1 MLRAI
6 AMSLGEKIMG
16 DCDRKDVAKQKQ
28 TKEVCFSNLV
38 LPACVLLCIIHKE
51 INADGVHFVPQESD
65 TQVLSKESIDK
76 FTMVALPACLN
87 LVDTL
92 PETVYR
98 VCDLLMTITK
108 RNGEVWRDEMLDT
121 LVADVS
127 GCVITVKHLLFSYA
141 EQQHMKNQCDYF

>member
-1 MLRAI
+1 
-6 AMSLGEKIMG
+6 MS
-16 DCDRKDVAKQKQ
+16 C
-28 TKEVCFSNLV
+28 
-38 LPACVLLCIIHKE
+38 CVSYIRRY
-51 INADGVHFVPQESD
+51 NADGVHFVPQESD
-65 TQVLSKESIDK
+65 THVLSKEAIDK

-127 GCVITVKHLLFSYA
+127 GFVITVKQMLFSYA
-141 EQQHMKNQCDYF
+141 EQQHIKKSM

>member
-1 MLRAI
+1 V
-6 AMSLGEKIMG
+6 S
-16 DCDRKDVAKQKQ
+16 
-28 TKEVCFSNLV
+28 SYV
-38 LPACVLLCIIHKE
+38 LYRRRR
-51 INADGVHFVPQESD
+51 NADGVCSVLQESE
-65 TQVLSKESIDK
+65 TQVLSKEAIDK

-127 GCVITVKHLLFSYA
+127 VFFNNSKTYVT
-141 EQQHMKNQCDYF
+141 

>member
-1 MLRAI
+1 V
-6 AMSLGEKIMG
+6 S
-16 DCDRKDVAKQKQ
+16 
-28 TKEVCFSNLV
+28 CFVSY
-38 LPACVLLCIIHKE
+38 IRRY
-51 INADGVHFVPQESD
+51 NADGVCSVPQESES
-65 TQVLSKESIDK
+65 QVLSKEAIDK

-127 GCVITVKHLLFSYA
+127 DFVITVKHTLFNYT
-141 EQQHMKNQCDYF
+141 EQQHMKKSM

>member
-1 MLRAI
+1 V
-6 AMSLGEKIMG
+6 S
-16 DCDRKDVAKQKQ
+16 C
-28 TKEVCFSNLV
+28 
-38 LPACVLLCIIHKE
+38 CVSYVRRY
-51 INADGVHFVPQESD
+51 NADGVCFVPQESE
-65 TQVLSKESIDK
+65 TQVLTKEAIDK

-127 GCVITVKHLLFSYA
+127 GFVITVKHMLFSYA
-141 EQQHMKNQCDYF
+141 EQQHMKCWIL

>member
-1 MLRAI
+1 ML
-6 AMSLGEKIMG
+6 MVFVS
-16 DCDRKDVAKQKQ
+16 
-28 TKEVCFSNLV
+28 V
-38 LPACVLLCIIHKE
+38 L
-51 INADGVHFVPQESD
+51 QEPE
-65 TQVLSKESIDK
+65 TQVLSKEAIDK
-76 FTMVALPACLN
+76 FTMMALPACLS

-127 GCVITVKHLLFSYA
+127 GFLIKVTCMLLSYIEHLHTETSV
-141 EQQHMKNQCDYF
+141 